1 MNDGRRQRLQLQLNP
16 AQCALLRNSKADDM
30 AFGHEVAFFFSSGT
44 GARISVWIHE
54 AYLVADEF
62 QAERDQL
69 LFPVASVSLLRLQQP
84 EPDAEEKVDPE
95 EVKVTLLLKR
105 TWHARRERGA

>member
-1 MNDGRRQRLQLQLNP
+1 MNDGRRQGLQLQLNP
-16 AQCALLRNSKADDM
+16 AKCALLRNSKAGDM

-54 AYLVADEF
+54 AYLVAAEF
-62 QAERDQL
+62 QFERDHL
-69 LFPVASVSLLRLQQP
+69 LFPVTPVSILRLQQP
-84 EPDAEEKVDPE
+84 ELGAEEKVDPE